1 MGEENEIMNR
11 KLRSRTCM
19 KAVIE
24 SIYSPCNGVV
34 EEVLINENSYVY
46 EWEKLLIIRNNNG
59 ILEEVAV
66 GISGNVLSV
75 DVVLGQEVDMNTVL
89 CKVEDDLLITGCE

>member
-1 MGEENEIMNR
+1 
-11 KLRSRTCM
+11 M

-34 EEVLINENSYVY
+34 EEVLINEKSYVY
-46 EWEKLLIIRNNNG
+46 EWEKLLIIRNNKG
-59 ILEEVAV
+59 ILEEAAV

-75 DVVLGQEVDMNTVL
+75 DVVVGQEVDTNTVL

>member
-1 MGEENEIMNR
+1 
-11 KLRSRTCM
+11 M

-59 ILEEVAV
+59 ILEEAVV

-75 DVVLGQEVDMNTVL
+75 DVVVGQEVDMNTVL

>member
-1 MGEENEIMNR
+1 
-11 KLRSRTCM
+11 M

-34 EEVLINENSYVY
+34 EEVLINEKSYVY
-46 EWEKLLIIRNNNG
+46 EWEKLLIIRNNKG
-59 ILEEVAV
+59 ILEEAAV

-75 DVVLGQEVDMNTVL
+75 DVVVGQEVDTNTIL

>member
-1 MGEENEIMNR
+1 
-11 KLRSRTCM
+11 M

-34 EEVLINENSYVY
+34 EEVLINEKSYVY

-59 ILEEVAV
+59 ILEEAAV

-75 DVVLGQEVDMNTVL
+75 DVVVGQEVDMNMVL

>member
-1 MGEENEIMNR
+1 
-11 KLRSRTCM
+11 M